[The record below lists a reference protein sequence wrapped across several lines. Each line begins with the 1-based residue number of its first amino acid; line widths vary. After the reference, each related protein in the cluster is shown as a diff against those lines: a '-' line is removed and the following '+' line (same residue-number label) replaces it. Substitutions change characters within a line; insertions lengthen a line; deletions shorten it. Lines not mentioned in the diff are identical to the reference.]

1 MTATSWVLT
10 DRDEGIWVEDLDLTE
25 KDIGCAGASVRKR
38 VLRGGLSDGVEVIEI
53 DNGQFSFTVLP
64 TRGMGIWR
72 GCYHGHDIGWQAP
85 AKGPVHPSF
94 VNLQDRGGLGWLTG
108 FDEFIVRCGLDSN
121 GAPCTDV
128 VPNNMGVP
136 SEVEITLHGRIAN
149 IPAHRVEVQV
159 LPGDPPTIIVLGV
172 VDEAA
177 LFYPGFR
184 LSTSM
189 STICGSNAMTIADT
203 VTNLKATEAEFE
215 LLYHCKFGSP
225 FLEPGARLEIPA
237 RTVAPRD
244 QRAAEGIG
252 AYSEFLGPTA
262 GFVEQV
268 YWYEPLS
275 REDGATLALLRNADG
290 DRGAVVR
297 FNTRQLPCFTQ
308 WKNTAAVADG
318 YVTGLEPGTDYP
330 NAKATER
337 EQGRLMRLAPGAT
350 HDVELTLE
358 VHDSAA
364 GVRAVQEEIAAIQGE
379 PGVEVHRDPLPR
391 LSG

>member
-10 DRDEGIWVEDLDLTE
+10 DRDEGIWVEDLELTE

-136 SEVEITLHGRIAN
+136 SEVELTLHGRIAN

-215 LLYHCKFGSP
+215 LLYHCNFGSP

-237 RTVAPRD
+237 HTVAPRD

-252 AYSEFLGPTA
+252 AYSEYLGPTA

-275 REDGATLALLRNADG
+275 REDGVTLALLRNADG

-330 NAKATER
+330 NAKAIER

-364 GVRAVQEEIAAIQGE
+364 GVRAVQEEIAVIQGE